1 MPGTDV
7 ISWEN
12 PSVRRCITLLIL
24 LTCQHVGAQEPAA
37 APPILVLDSGG
48 HTARVTNVIF
58 SPDGNKLI
66 TVSWDKTIRT
76 WDVETGEAIKVLRPP
91 IGRGPEGRLY
101 AAALSPDGETLAV
114 GGWGPP
120 NALGR
125 IYLISMTSGRI
136 ERVLDGHKGPL
147 RSLAFAPGKDGGRR
161 LASGSDD
168 TTARLWNVGTG
179 QCEQELKEHT
189 ARVTGVSFAPD
200 GHRLVTASSDKT
212 ARIWSVTDGRREH
225 VLTGHSREV
234 SCVAWSPDGKFLAT
248 GGQDRSIRFY
258 GSDGT
263 FSRSFEG
270 RENGV
275 TSVVFTSDSKELL
288 YTWGGGDAPDAGAAL
303 LAISSDRERV
313 RFASHDGA
321 VLAGALSPDGL
332 LGASAGGRSHEVRLW
347 KTTDGTT
354 LRRLVGK
361 GKPVNS
367 IGWSPDDRTIAWGDT
382 PAGAIRPLERAF
394 HLASLE
400 PAKVSDTGYTMA
412 SRSLGSMR
420 LVYSGPTTVDVKRGK
435 DSVKF
440 QLKDPLDRVRCFS
453 LLKGGS
459 NRAIVGTDQGSLF
472 LIDTHS
478 GQELPRSFESHGDA
492 ILAVAAIELGMFLTA
507 SSDQSIRIW
516 DPDRDQPLLSLF
528 FTGDE
533 WIAWTPEG
541 YYAASAGG
549 ENLMGWQVDDND
561 EQVGK
566 FLRGTDRHTKLH
578 RPDVIKLLLPTGS
591 LARALERTGPPA
603 NSQAEDP
610 LVNRY
615 EVRGAIVMPNLNKK
629 LFVLTIGVSNY
640 AVESIRLKCADKDA
654 LELERILNGKAGKE
668 AFSEVQV
675 KHLVNEQATPEN
687 IFACL
692 KWLKQEMTK
701 DDVGIIFYSGHGDR
715 DSDDIFYMLPVGVDP
730 EHLDVTAVAGEVFKK
745 KLAGIKG
752 SLVVMLDA
760 CHAGQFAKGIGENK
774 QLRPRAEEFAKGTSQ
789 EQPGVVIMCSSTG
802 DEVSIEDRALGHGYF
817 TQALIEGLY
826 SRAADSNGDGFVNL
840 KELDTYLFDRVN
852 KLSHNTQN
860 PITFNP
866 GAIPVVLSRTAQ

>member
-1 MPGTDV
+1 M
-7 ISWEN
+7 S
-12 PSVRRCITLLIL
+12 RCITLLIL

-37 APPILVLDSGG
+37 VPPILVLDSGG

-58 SPDGNKLI
+58 SPDGNELI

-76 WDVETGEAIKVLRPP
+76 WDVETGDAIKVLRPP

-136 ERVLDGHKGPL
+136 ERVLDGHKAPL
-147 RSLAFAPGKDGGRR
+147 RSLAFAPGKDAGRR

-200 GHRLVTASSDKT
+200 GRRLVTASSDKT
-212 ARIWSVTDGRREH
+212 ARIWSVTDGRCEH
-225 VLTGHSREV
+225 VLTGHSRAV
-234 SCVAWSPDGKFLAT
+234 SCVAWSPDGEFLAT
-248 GGQDRSIRFY
+248 GGEDRSIRFY

-288 YTWGGGDAPDAGAAL
+288 YTWGGGDAPNAAAL

-332 LGASAGGRSHEVRLW
+332 LGASAGGRSHEVHLW
-347 KTTDGTT
+347 NTTDGTPR
-354 LRRLVGK
+354 RRLVGK

-367 IGWSPDDRTIAWGDT
+367 IGWSPDDRTIAWGNT
-382 PAGAIRPLERAF
+382 PAGPAPGAIGPLERAF

-400 PAKVSDTGYTMA
+400 PAKVSDTGYTKA
-412 SRSLGSMR
+412 SRSLGSMK
-420 LVYSGPTTVDVKRGK
+420 LVNSGPTTVDVKRGK

-478 GQELPRSFESHGDA
+478 GQELPCSFESHGGA
-492 ILAVAAIELGMFLTA
+492 ILAVAAINSEC
-507 SSDQSIRIW
+507 
-516 DPDRDQPLLSLF
+516 
-528 FTGDE
+528 
-533 WIAWTPEG
+533 
-541 YYAASAGG
+541 
-549 ENLMGWQVDDND
+549 
-561 EQVGK
+561 
-566 FLRGTDRHTKLH
+566 FLRH
-578 RPDVIKLLLPTGS
+578 RPTRAFASGTPTATSPFFLFSSLEMSGS
-591 LARALERTGPPA
+591 PGPRRATTPPVPAART
-603 NSQAEDP
+603 
-610 LVNRY
+610 
-615 EVRGAIVMPNLNKK
+615 
-629 LFVLTIGVSNY
+629 
-640 AVESIRLKCADKDA
+640 
-654 LELERILNGKAGKE
+654 
-668 AFSEVQV
+668 
-675 KHLVNEQATPEN
+675 
-687 IFACL
+687 
-692 KWLKQEMTK
+692 
-701 DDVGIIFYSGHGDR
+701 
-715 DSDDIFYMLPVGVDP
+715 
-730 EHLDVTAVAGEVFKK
+730 
-745 KLAGIKG
+745 
-752 SLVVMLDA
+752 
-760 CHAGQFAKGIGENK
+760 
-774 QLRPRAEEFAKGTSQ
+774 
-789 EQPGVVIMCSSTG
+789 
-802 DEVSIEDRALGHGYF
+802 
-817 TQALIEGLY
+817 
-826 SRAADSNGDGFVNL
+826 
-840 KELDTYLFDRVN
+840 
-852 KLSHNTQN
+852 
-860 PITFNP
+860 
-866 GAIPVVLSRTAQ
+866 